1 MKKINDFAW
10 KEILKENNSLEESV
24 KKINHPMIKESVKDQ
39 IKADLI
45 VKFTDELEN
54 QKIRDRLE

>member
-1 MKKINDFAW
+1 MNKINDFVW
-10 KEILKENNSLEESV
+10 KEILKENNSLEESI